1 MEPPANSSAAQPFI
15 LFIADNSPNSRTAVA
30 NLHRALAT
38 VGRPETDIEI
48 IDVFERPEIAAAQR
62 VFVTPALLRR
72 ADPQSRILGD
82 LSSSQVLLDFL
93 K

>member
-1 MEPPANSSAAQPFI
+1 METDAGKPFI

-38 VGRPETDIEI
+38 LGRAESDIEI
-48 IDVFERPEIAAAQR
+48 IDVFERPDVAAAAR

-72 ADPQSRILGD
+72 SNPDARILGD
-82 LSSSQVLLDFL
+82 LSTARLLLDFL